1 MITYGGIVWSGAM
14 DTTKLR
20 ALLDRVQRLV
30 CVCITGAMK
39 TAPTRALERLCGL
52 EALHLFIQ
60 KEAARAAHRLA
71 GLNMLI
77 TDSAESWG
85 PLKFVVPER
94 TGNSLKTLTS
104 RRMETPDLQM
114 DLKT

>member
-1 MITYGGIVWSGAM
+1 MMTYGAIVWSGALDM
-14 DTTKLR
+14 AKSP

-39 TAPTRALERLCGL
+39 TSPTRALERLCGL
-52 EALHLFIQ
+52 EPLHLFIQ

-85 PLKFVVPER
+85 HLGGWGEALR
-94 TGNSLKTLTS
+94 
-104 RRMETPDLQM
+104 E
-114 DLKT
+114 